1 MWLRNQTS
9 RAVVAIFGLSMVAM
23 FASSTPVMA
32 ESIAQGEPNQPQM
45 NGRSD
50 RMFSS
55 LNLTPE
61 QQQKIQAIRQEYQGQ
76 IRQQQQQM
84 RQLQQELNELM
95 AKNAPE
101 SELRLKHNQFM
112 ALKQQMGDIQF
123 NIMLKTREI
132 LTAEQRTQLANL
144 RQERRQSPRRD
155 R

>member
-1 MWLRNQTS
+1 MLLNSQAIVT
-9 RAVVAIFGLSMVAM
+9 IFGLSMAAL
-23 FASSTPVMA
+23 FTSITPVMA
-32 ESIAQGEPNQPQM
+32 ESIAQAAPNQPQM
-45 NGRSD
+45 NDRSE

-61 QQQKIQAIRQEYQGQ
+61 QQQKIQQIRQEYQGQ
-76 IRQQQQQM
+76 IRQQQEQM

-95 AKNAPE
+95 ANNAPE
-101 SELRLKHNQFM
+101 SELRQKHDQFM

-132 LTAEQRTQLANL
+132 LTAEQRSQLAEL
-144 RQERRQSPRRD
+144 MQERGQSRRRD